1 MSEAISIYIYTF
13 FALIIHV
20 TLAPRGVFFYE
31 GKKKIQKEPK
41 VQQLQLLMA
50 ATKLMVDLLSFQQAY
65 ILKADQTC
73 LKQPASG
80 CNDFTSPR
88 P

>member
-31 GKKKIQKEPK
+31 GKKNTDRAKG
-41 VQQLQLLMA
+41 A
-50 ATKLMVDLLSFQQAY
+50 AT
-65 ILKADQTC
+65 
-73 LKQPASG
+73 PASHG
-80 CNDFTSPR
+80 CNETDGRSSVFSTSLHLEGGPNMLKTTCKWL
-88 P
+88 